1 MNRKRGQG
9 AYLAIAFT
17 SPFLPGTCDRTIIHS
32 RYKQQ
37 KYNLL
42 REESEGYSKLIT
54 ELASGTAD
62 EDDDAATEAKA
73 VLVLTHVQSLIG
85 KPFSTFR
92 DVFN

>member
-1 MNRKRGQG
+1 M
-9 AYLAIAFT
+9 
-17 SPFLPGTCDRTIIHS
+17 SGTYP

-62 EDDDAATEAKA
+62 EDDDKATEEKA
-73 VLVLTHVQSLIG
+73 STVLTHVQSLIG
-85 KPFSTFR
+85 KSF
-92 DVFN
+92 